1 MTQIKQDYKRKFLIL
16 VVLPKKTDFKT
27 KITEIEGK
35 IPIISSLAVNVA
47 LTAVENKIPNISSLV
62 KKTQEN
68 NNNNKSIILQK
79 SLKLKRNVLIIIMI
93 NILQL
98 QILIL

>member
-1 MTQIKQDYKRKFLIL
+1 MVLLKKRDY
-16 VVLPKKTDFKT
+16 KT

-35 IPIISSLAVNVA
+35 IPIISSSAANVA
-47 LTAVENKIPNISSLV
+47 LTAVENKIRNISSLV
-62 KKTQEN
+62 KK
-68 NNNNKSIILQK
+68 NNKKQQQQKKMVLQK
-79 SLKLKRNVLIIIMI
+79 SLKLKRNVQIIIMI